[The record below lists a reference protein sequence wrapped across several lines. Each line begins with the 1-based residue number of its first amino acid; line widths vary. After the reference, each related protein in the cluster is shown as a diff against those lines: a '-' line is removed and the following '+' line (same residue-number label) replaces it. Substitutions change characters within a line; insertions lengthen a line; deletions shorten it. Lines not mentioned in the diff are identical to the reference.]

1 MSEVIGIGAD
11 GRPKCAWCLATVTYE
26 AYHDDE
32 WGVPLRDDQELFA
45 KLMLDGFQAG
55 LSWST
60 ILYKRDNFD
69 RAFDG
74 WNPEKIAAYTQND
87 IDRLLAD
94 PGIVR
99 NRRKIAGAIE
109 NARAYL
115 QLLEKEGSFSD
126 FLWSFVGGETIVV
139 RPTGRENLRATSP
152 ESDAMSKALKA
163 RGFTFVG
170 STIVYAFMQA
180 TGMIDDHL
188 VGCWRTVEPSPIG
201 R

>member
-1 MSEVIGIGAD
+1 MVEAIGIGAD
-11 GRPKCAWCLATVTYE
+11 GRPKCGWCLGTVVYE

-32 WGVPLRDDQELFA
+32 WGVPLRDDRELFA

-74 WNPEKIAAYTQND
+74 WAPETIAAYTQAD

-99 NRRKIAGAIE
+99 NRLKIAATVR
-109 NARAYL
+109 NAQAYL
-115 QLLEKEGSFSD
+115 QLMDEEGSFSD
-126 FLWSFVGGETIVV
+126 FLWSFVEGEPIV
-139 RPTGRENLRATSP
+139 RHPAGQAEFRATSP
-152 ESDAMSKALKA
+152 ESDAMSKALKQ

-180 TGMIDDHL
+180 TGMIDDHAI
-188 VGCWRTVEPSPIG
+188 GCWRTST
-201 R
+201 

>member
-1 MSEVIGIGAD
+1 MTEPLGLGLD
-11 GRPKCAWCLATVTYE
+11 GRPKCFWCLGTPTYE

-32 WGVPLRDDQELFA
+32 WGVPVRDDRELFA

-60 ILYKRDNFD
+60 ILHKRENFD

-74 WNPEKIAAYTQND
+74 WDPEAIAAYTQAD

-99 NRRKIAGAIE
+99 NRLKVHGAVK
-109 NARAYL
+109 NAQAYL
-115 QLLEKEGSFSD
+115 RFREDEGSFSD
-126 FLWSFVGGETIVV
+126 FLWSFVGGAPIIR
-139 RPTGRENLRATSP
+139 RPRTAADYRATSP

-180 TGMIDDHL
+180 VGMIDDH
-188 VGCWRTVEPSPIG
+188 VEGCWRT
-201 R
+201 

>member
-1 MSEVIGIGAD
+1 MAESIGIGAD
-11 GRPKCAWCLATVTYE
+11 GRPKCAWCLGTRTYE

-32 WGVPLRDDQELFA
+32 WGVPIRDDRELFA

-60 ILYKRDNFD
+60 ILHKRDNFE

-74 WNPEKIAAYTQND
+74 WDPVKIASYTQDD

-99 NRRKIAGAIE
+99 NKLKINGAVK

-115 QLLEKEGSFSD
+115 LLQEEMGSFSD
-126 FLWSFVGGETIVV
+126 YLWAFVGGDTIVI
-139 RPTGRENLRATSP
+139 RPRGAEDFRATSP

-170 STIVYAFMQA
+170 STICYAFMQA
-180 TGMIDDHL
+180 VGMIDDHIQ
-188 VGCWRTVEPSPIG
+188 GCWRAA
-201 R
+201 